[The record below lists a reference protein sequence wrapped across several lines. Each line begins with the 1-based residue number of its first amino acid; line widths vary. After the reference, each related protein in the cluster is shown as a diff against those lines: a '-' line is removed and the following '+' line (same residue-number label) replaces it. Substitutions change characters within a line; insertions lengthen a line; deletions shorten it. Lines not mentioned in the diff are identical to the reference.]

1 MVAIEKPI
9 YLFLLLLIPLG
20 IGLNRYF
27 RYWQIKKQ
35 EEFGNTKALEQIVS
49 NRNHIRNKHKGMLQM
64 GAFVCL
70 VIALI
75 NPKWGTETETV
86 KAQGVELVFALD
98 VSKSMLC
105 NDVKPNRL
113 EIAKQIIAQTISKL
127 GTDRIGMIAYAGNA
141 HPVLPMTTDYALA
154 KMYLQTINT
163 DLISS
168 QGTAIQS
175 AIETAVDFFDNPN
188 SGKAIILL
196 SDGEDHESG
205 SKIAS
210 YAKEK
215 GVKIITIGIG
225 TPQGG
230 NITSFDE
237 YGEPQLKVDREGKVV
252 ITKLNTEVLE
262 TIASESNG
270 KYILGNQTTFVVEQ
284 IKEALEEIKKSEFKD
299 QQLAQQKSQFQW
311 FLLAALLLL
320 LVDLFYLKRKAFS
333 LRFFLPKRALK
344 GIVVLIYISSSHGL
358 AQQKIPSKTPA
369 LEEMNREEKLRLIKS
384 KAKEAKEKATYNLG
398 NTIYKAKKYN
408 EAKDKYL
415 ACIESAKTKTDK
427 HKAYHNLGN
436 VYMQEKN
443 YEKAMETYKNALKNN
458 PSDEQTR
465 YNLALAK
472 DMLKK
477 NPPEKKQKDKK
488 NKNKNNSKD
497 NKDQQENQ
505 KENKKK
511 GDKEKN
517 KEDKKNQN
525 KEKGNQKENQKQQS
539 PKPKGASKQRIENI
553 LNAINKDEKRVQQK
567 VNAQKIKSKTI
578 ETDKDW

>member
-1 MVAIEKPI
+1 M
-9 YLFLLLLIPLG
+9 
-20 IGLNRYF
+20 
-27 RYWQIKKQ
+27 
-35 EEFGNTKALEQIVS
+35 
-49 NRNHIRNKHKGMLQM
+49 
-64 GAFVCL
+64 
-70 VIALI
+70 
-75 NPKWGTETETV
+75 
-86 KAQGVELVFALD
+86 
-98 VSKSMLC
+98 
-105 NDVKPNRL
+105 
-113 EIAKQIIAQTISKL
+113 
-127 GTDRIGMIAYAGNA
+127 
-141 HPVLPMTTDYALA
+141 
-154 KMYLQTINT
+154 
-163 DLISS
+163 
-168 QGTAIQS
+168 
-175 AIETAVDFFDNPN
+175 
-188 SGKAIILL
+188 
-196 SDGEDHESG
+196 
-205 SKIAS
+205 
-210 YAKEK
+210 
-215 GVKIITIGIG
+215 
-225 TPQGG
+225 
-230 NITSFDE
+230 
-237 YGEPQLKVDREGKVV
+237 
-252 ITKLNTEVLE
+252 
-262 TIASESNG
+262 
-270 KYILGNQTTFVVEQ
+270 
-284 IKEALEEIKKSEFKD
+284 
-299 QQLAQQKSQFQW
+299 
-311 FLLAALLLL
+311 
-320 LVDLFYLKRKAFS
+320 
-333 LRFFLPKRALK
+333 
-344 GIVVLIYISSSHGL
+344 VLIYISSSHGL
-358 AQQKIPSKTPA
+358 AQPKIPSKTPA

-443 YEKAMETYKNALKNN
+443 YEKAIETYKNALKNN